1 MSDETQK
8 FETST
13 PPVAR
18 ASNSNPYLIPGAIIV
33 AGLVIAGAIFAKG
46 SAPVAPVSGGKT
58 LEPQVLAVG
67 PEDHVF
73 GSAKPDVYLIEYS
86 DYQCSF
92 CMRFHETVK
101 EVVTKYNGKVSWVY
115 RHFPLDTIHPEA
127 RPAAVASEC
136 IAELGGNDAFWKY
149 TDKIFEDQSAMS
161 DTRYTA
167 IAKELGIDEGAF
179 STCLTSG
186 KYDGRVDRDLANGED
201 IGGQGTPFNVLL
213 TKNGDVIKFS
223 GALPIDRV
231 TTLVDRALASVK

>member
-1 MSDETQK
+1 
-8 FETST
+8 
-13 PPVAR
+13 
-18 ASNSNPYLIPGAIIV
+18 
-33 AGLVIAGAIFAKG
+33 
-46 SAPVAPVSGGKT
+46 
-58 LEPQVLAVG
+58 
-67 PEDHVF
+67 
-73 GSAKPDVYLIEYS
+73 
-86 DYQCSF
+86 
-92 CMRFHETVK
+92 MRFHETVK

-149 TDKIFEDQSAMS
+149 TDKIFEDQRSMS
-161 DTRYTA
+161 NTRYTA

-179 STCLTSG
+179 SACLTSG